1 MGGFGSYI
9 SYISHIIPNNE
20 IKSIIKAYSNS
31 NLVLYDILN
40 VKRTL
45 LEVWNANFSIS
56 NDRLYIGYLSH
67 AEVWGRLMFSNKN
80 STSKQLT
87 VILIR
92 E

>member
-9 SYISHIIPNNE
+9 SYISDIIPNNE

-56 NDRLYIGYLSH
+56 NDGLYIGYLSH
-67 AEVWGRLMFSNKN
+67 AEAWGRLTFSNKN